1 MHLALFIIV
10 SHLRV
15 FKAFVVSFIINLHFK
30 FLILQVAANLLTFM
44 MISTVMMVFYLFG
57 SYIGYYGMVPVP
69 GIFLFCSEMYSP
81 KLYSL
86 LAEY

>member
-15 FKAFVVSFIINLHFK
+15 FKVFVVSFIINMHFK

-44 MISTVMMVFYLFG
+44 MVSTVMMAFYLFG
-57 SYIGYYGMVPVP
+57 SCIGYYGMVSIP
-69 GIFLFCSEMYSP
+69 GIFLFFS
-81 KLYSL
+81 
-86 LAEY
+86 